1 MNVHMIER
9 MVLVR
14 AVDGTWEGW
23 RCMALE
29 EFLRRV
35 DLEAWMEH
43 QLLIGM
49 VLPPASRAARGKLQ
63 GVASS

>member
-1 MNVHMIER
+1 MNVHVTDR

-14 AVDGTWEGW
+14 AVVGTWEGW

-49 VLPPASRAARGKLQ
+49 VLPPARQAARGKLQ